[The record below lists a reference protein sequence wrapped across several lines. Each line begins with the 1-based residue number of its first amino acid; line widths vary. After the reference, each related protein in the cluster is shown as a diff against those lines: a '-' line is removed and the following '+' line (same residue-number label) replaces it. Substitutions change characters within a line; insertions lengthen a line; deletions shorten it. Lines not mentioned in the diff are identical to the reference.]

1 MVRPIPLKAEGV
13 GELRAPRPAV
23 SLIRAATAFVRA
35 GGARTPESAVR
46 ELGFGRDPLCNA
58 IIQRS
63 ATSAADMT
71 STGWAHE
78 LGRVAIY
85 DFIQSITSLS
95 AAAELIDRGLRLNMD
110 NIAEYRAPGRVPTA
124 AAAGMWVAEETA
136 APARQLV
143 FSNATILRPRK
154 LSVMYPYTREMAQS
168 SNIEAIVRQT
178 LGETAG
184 MALDLAVF
192 SAIAGDATRPPGL
205 LAGTAPLTPTAG
217 GSSAAM
223 DGDLKQLFAA
233 LAAQGAGKTAVIVAA
248 MPQAVMLKTMVGP
261 KFDYDIIAS
270 TALAT
275 GTVVVVEVASFVSGF
290 SPTPEFK
297 ASNQAMYHAE
307 DTAPTDITGES
318 PSPASPVKS
327 LYQTDAW
334 ALKMDLWAAWGLRAP
349 GHAQFITGATW

>member
-35 GGARTPESAVR
+35 GGARSPESAVR
-46 ELGFGRDPLCNA
+46 ELGFGRHPLCNA

-178 LGETAG
+178 LGET
-184 MALDLAVF
+184 
-192 SAIAGDATRPPGL
+192 
-205 LAGTAPLTPTAG
+205 
-217 GSSAAM
+217 
-223 DGDLKQLFAA
+223 
-233 LAAQGAGKTAVIVAA
+233 
-248 MPQAVMLKTMVGP
+248 
-261 KFDYDIIAS
+261 
-270 TALAT
+270 
-275 GTVVVVEVASFVSGF
+275 
-290 SPTPEFK
+290 
-297 ASNQAMYHAE
+297 
-307 DTAPTDITGES
+307 
-318 PSPASPVKS
+318 
-327 LYQTDAW
+327 
-334 ALKMDLWAAWGLRAP
+334 
-349 GHAQFITGATW
+349 